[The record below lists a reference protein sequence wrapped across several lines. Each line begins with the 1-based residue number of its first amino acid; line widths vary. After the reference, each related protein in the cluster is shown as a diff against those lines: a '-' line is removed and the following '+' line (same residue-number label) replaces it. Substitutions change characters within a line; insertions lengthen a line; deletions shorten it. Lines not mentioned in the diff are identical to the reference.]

1 VLCVKRL
8 YSGSVLLVTRR
19 GILQFM
25 YMLGHYQYL
34 CLVEEFQK
42 PKDVLYAS
50 PLALKRRRVVLMDVM
65 IMLQYISV
73 YLGHVSRL
81 AFLTDIFP
89 YSEC

>member
-50 PLALKRRRVVLMDVM
+50 PLALKRRRVVLLMD
-65 IMLQYISV
+65 ILD
-73 YLGHVSRL
+73 HASRL
-81 AFLTDIFP
+81 ALLTGIFP
-89 YSEC
+89 YSGC